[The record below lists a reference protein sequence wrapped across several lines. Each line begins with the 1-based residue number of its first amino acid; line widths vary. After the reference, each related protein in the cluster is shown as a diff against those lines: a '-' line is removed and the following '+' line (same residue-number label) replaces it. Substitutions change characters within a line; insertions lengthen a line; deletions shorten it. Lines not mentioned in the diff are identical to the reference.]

1 VASYSSDIATRHHH
15 SLAHSI
21 LAMKVW
27 LGKLPVP
34 PAWIFALGFVCCFM
48 NKAQLS
54 SPTTLTAAN
63 HADGASYADG
73 TNYADGAANT
83 SDDDDWASFSK
94 TAYGQILEQDPN
106 RGHWQF
112 PIYTSSIQRLLSWRV
127 VVARGEVMSMGRRL
141 LGSSIVVLWP
151 LLWRASPAAPYAF
164 LSSARRTLFPEPP
177 ASRSIGY

>member
-1 VASYSSDIATRHHH
+1 
-15 SLAHSI
+15 
-21 LAMKVW
+21 MKVW

-106 RGHWQF
+106 PQTHQQQQTGRPAQF

>member
-1 VASYSSDIATRHHH
+1 
-15 SLAHSI
+15 
-21 LAMKVW
+21 
-27 LGKLPVP
+27 
-34 PAWIFALGFVCCFM
+34 M

-112 PIYTSSIQRLLSWRV
+112 PQERY
-127 VVARGEVMSMGRRL
+127 E
-141 LGSSIVVLWP
+141 
-151 LLWRASPAAPYAF
+151 APTGPYYV
-164 LSSARRTLFPEPP
+164 SAHTKT
-177 ASRSIGY
+177 AGTC